1 MKQMKKI
8 LLSALM
14 LTGIMATSCTDYQ
27 DEINAL
33 DSRVTKLENLV
44 NEINTNLKA
53 LQDLAKAMEDGDFI
67 TNITKTTDGY
77 VINFKKNEPVYIIDG
92 KDGKDAQAH
101 DISIAQ
107 DPTTGE
113 WYWILNGD
121 WLLVDGQKIR
131 ANGKDGKD
139 GKDAIAPQ
147 VRINPD
153 TGLWELSTD
162 GGFTWIPTGT
172 PAIAKG
178 KDGKDGNQFIKSV
191 QYYASGEEEYLIITL
206 MSGQEIRIPVE
217 KK

>member
-33 DSRVTKLENLV
+33 DSRVTKLENLA

-53 LQDLAKAMEDGDFI
+53 LQDLAKAIGDGDYI

-77 VINFKKNEPVYIIDG
+77 VINFKKNDPVYIIDG
-92 KDGKDAQAH
+92 VDGKDAQAP

-113 WYWILNGD
+113 WYWVLNGD

-153 TGLWELSTD
+153 TGMWELSTD
-162 GGFTWIPTGT
+162 GGYTWIPTGT

-191 QYYASGEEEYLIITL
+191 MYYADGEGEYLVITL
-206 MSGQEIRIPVE
+206 MSGQELKIPVE

>member
-1 MKQMKKI
+1 MKKI

-33 DSRVTKLENLV
+33 DSRVTKLENLA

-53 LQDLAKAMEDGDFI
+53 LQDLAKAIEDGDYI

-92 KDGKDAQAH
+92 KDGKDAQAP

-113 WYWILNGD
+113 WYWVLNGD

-162 GGFTWIPTGT
+162 GGYTWIPTGT

-191 QYYASGEEEYLIITL
+191 MYYADEKGEYLVITL
-206 MSGQEIRIPVE
+206 MSGQELKIPVE